1 MASLENIAKAIVV
14 ANPSRQ
20 LGPLVIALGVDSYLM
35 GMIGNQFFRYVMTTE
50 HEARHIRFIVYFA
63 TTVAAVTTCFI
74 WAWEMHL
81 FTYNYGKYAQFISQR
96 WCAWLSLLCPLTKVT
111 VQGFYV
117 ERAWR
122 INHCNRWLLGVLITL
137 LIPSAVGSIAYAF
150 LTFRLDTP
158 EMGEAAKVFFY
169 LWPSACIAADT
180 ITTSSILWGL
190 YHSRTGWNATD
201 MLVVKLMRVSV
212 EAQIPPTI
220 FAAVVLMVWSN
231 KMSPISILFVIIL
244 PKLYLTGALSVLNSR
259 DTIRRKGSTFYT
271 DTDFSSKSHSKHQ
284 QESVSVSTQTFV
296 ECSPSAELPRL
307 GLNRSLAEQ
316 MKHPMEDLE
325 SGISLPALS
334 VNSSKD
340 HVLLTVR

>member
-63 TTVAAVTTCFI
+63 TTVAAVTTC
-74 WAWEMHL
+74 L
-81 FTYNYGKYAQFISQR
+81 
-96 WCAWLSLLCPLTKVT
+96 
-111 VQGFYV
+111 
-117 ERAWR
+117 
-122 INHCNRWLLGVLITL
+122 
-137 LIPSAVGSIAYAF
+137 
-150 LTFRLDTP
+150 LDTP
-158 EMGEAAKVFFY
+158 EMGKAAKVFFY

-201 MLVVKLMRVSV
+201 MLVVKLMRV
-212 EAQIPPTI
+212 
-220 FAAVVLMVWSN
+220 AAVVLMVWSN

-259 DTIRRKGSTFYT
+259 DTIRQKGSTFYT